1 VNLFIKQAS
10 NLKQSNNFPVTQ
22 HEGNAK
28 EMVLKYLNN
37 FTASNSDGTVRTI
50 SK

>member
-10 NLKQSNNFPVTQ
+10 NLKQSTDFPGTQ
-22 HEGNAK
+22 HEVNAS

-50 SK
+50 LK